1 MYSLS
6 SVLPQWTG
14 FASRNEGGIVSE
26 ERKQV
31 IRTQKEKGE
40 RVWGEKL
47 TCKDSFPL
55 GTVRHVFSASFYI
68 LAFPLLSVTFWSNM
82 TWYKGLRSFNRSTNV
97 PH

>member
-31 IRTQKEKGE
+31 IGTQKEKGE

-47 TCKDSFPL
+47 TCKDSFPSGDCSPCFQHIIL
-55 GTVRHVFSASFYI
+55 YSYLSFALCNPLVKYDLVQRAEVF
-68 LAFPLLSVTFWSNM
+68 
-82 TWYKGLRSFNRSTNV
+82 
-97 PH
+97 